1 MIILKVSFENK
12 ISLRSYLVIPQ
23 KYAWKSMK
31 LNIDDIEPK
40 KLCSKWP
47 NCNHDLLSTFENKKL
62 VHMLGG
68 YFSVGNFDG
77 LYKSILGLN
86 EKYFMSKEEK
96 DMLAYPCIASK
107 FMSSISKMML
117 PIYEQALYFTSVK
130 DGTKKWLNLV
140 DPKSSNGYAKGPT
153 MFMATDDLV
162 VAPIPISALSLL
174 KQSKI
179 SLDDSKE
186 KS

>member
-1 MIILKVSFENK
+1 MFAQGEEDFADFL
-12 ISLRSYLVIPQ
+12 LRFLTIPLG
-23 KYAWKSMK
+23 AV
-31 LNIDDIEPK
+31 
-40 KLCSKWP
+40 
-47 NCNHDLLSTFENKKL
+47 